1 MHDKPKI
8 IIKNLGL
15 QDYSAT
21 LKKMQEFT
29 KLRDE
34 TTPDEIWFVEHSP
47 IFTLGQAGKEE
58 HILDPKNIPVIKS
71 DRGGQVTYH
80 GPGQIVI
87 YFLLDLRRNN
97 LNIREAV
104 TLLEDIIIEFL
115 AKHNITAI
123 NKKDAPGVYVND
135 QKICSIGLRVSR
147 GKTYHGLA
155 FNVDMDLEPFKRIN
169 PCGYKD
175 LEVTQF
181 KDLIKDISV
190 IKVQEELKMIVDSRL
205 RGNDAQRE

>member
-1 MHDKPKI
+1 MHDKRKI

-15 QDYSAT
+15 QDYSVI

-29 KLRDE
+29 KLRDDL
-34 TTPDEIWFVEHSP
+34 TPDEIWFVEHSP
-47 IFTLGQAGKEE
+47 VFTLGQAGKQE
-58 HILDPKNIPVIKS
+58 HILDPKDIPIIQS

-87 YFLLDLRRNN
+87 YFLLDLRRHN

-115 AKHNITAI
+115 AKHHITAI
-123 NKKDAPGVYVND
+123 NKKDAPGVYVD
-135 QKICSIGLRVSR
+135 GKKICSIGLRVSR

-175 LEVTQF
+175 LEVTQL
-181 KDLIKDISV
+181 KDLTKNISIISMQNEIQEIIKN
-190 IKVQEELKMIVDSRL
+190 KLLCKL
-205 RGNDAQRE
+205 